1 MTFDIHKTLLSV
13 SINRCIFHSEAD
25 FQHAFAWELHRQ
37 FPDASIRLEKPVATK
52 EGVAHL
58 DILVQIGNALIAIE
72 LKYKSSKFSALVDG
86 ETYNLR
92 NHGAQDLGRYDFVK
106 DIRRLESIAE
116 AHPGAI
122 GYAVLLTNESSYWKP
137 PISENTVDAPF
148 RLHDGRVL
156 SGVADWGIGAS
167 DGTKKLREKP
177 ISLRASYPLESGR
190 VYSPPL
196 WGAPL
201 QAKRSEPYASCP
213 LDTPPLWGGVVH
225 WRDFSSVQ
233 TGNGSVFRY
242 LAVPVV

>member
-58 DILVQIGNALIAIE
+58 DILVQSGAALIAIE
-72 LKYKSSKFSALVDG
+72 LKYKSSKFSAVVDG

-92 NHGAQDLGRYDFVK
+92 NHGAQDLGRYDFMK
-106 DIRRLESIAE
+106 DIRRLESLSE
-116 AHPGAI
+116 SHPGAI
-122 GYAVLLTNESSYWKP
+122 GFAVLLTNESGYWKP
-137 PISENTVDAPF
+137 PTTATTDDALF

-156 SGVADWGIGAS
+156 SGVADWGSGAS
-167 DGTKKLREKP
+167 EGTKKSRKDPLP
-177 ISLRASYPLESGR
+177 LRASYPLE
-190 VYSPPL
+190 
-196 WGAPL
+196 
-201 QAKRSEPYASCP
+201 
-213 LDTPPLWGGVVH
+213 